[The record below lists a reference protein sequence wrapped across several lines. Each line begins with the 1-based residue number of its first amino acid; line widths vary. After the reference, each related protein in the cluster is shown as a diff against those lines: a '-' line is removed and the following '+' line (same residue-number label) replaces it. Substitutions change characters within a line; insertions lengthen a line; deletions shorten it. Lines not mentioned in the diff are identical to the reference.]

1 MRVLQIINALG
12 TGGAEKLLLD
22 TLPLYRKQG
31 IEMDILLFW
40 NHQLPFTKALMALNI
55 CKVYIL
61 HETDVPKD
69 IYKLSNIPKLAAIL
83 KNYDIAHVHLFP
95 AQYYTVLANWLNGK
109 KTKLV
114 FTEHNTSN
122 SRTRRPMVKPIERL
136 VYRGFRHLIC
146 ISEDIETIY
155 RSYLK
160 FPDGYYKRIL
170 NGVDLDNISNAISY
184 PRSNLW
190 ENLSETDRLMI
201 QVSSFRAQKD
211 QPTLIRVMQLLPE
224 KFKLI
229 LVGDGPLR
237 ADCEQLVRELNLNER
252 VFFMGQRMDVPQ
264 LLKTADFVVLSS
276 HYEGLSL
283 SSVEGLASGR
293 PFIASDVVGLR
304 EVVQGAGC
312 LFPAGDASQLAR
324 EILNLE
330 HHPEDYQRVA
340 AAGLVRARQ
349 FDIST
354 MVQKH
359 IDLYKSLM

>member
-1 MRVLQIINALG
+1 
-12 TGGAEKLLLD
+12 
-22 TLPLYRKQG
+22 
-31 IEMDILLFW
+31 
-40 NHQLPFTKALMALNI
+40 
-55 CKVYIL
+55 
-61 HETDVPKD
+61 
-69 IYKLSNIPKLAAIL
+69 
-83 KNYDIAHVHLFP
+83 
-95 AQYYTVLANWLNGK
+95 
-109 KTKLV
+109 
-114 FTEHNTSN
+114 
-122 SRTRRPMVKPIERL
+122 
-136 VYRGFRHLIC
+136 
-146 ISEDIETIY
+146 
-155 RSYLK
+155 
-160 FPDGYYKRIL
+160 
-170 NGVDLDNISNAISY
+170 
-184 PRSNLW
+184 
-190 ENLSETDRLMI
+190 
-201 QVSSFRAQKD
+201 
-211 QPTLIRVMQLLPE
+211 MQLLPE